1 MSVSTI
7 LSITLACLQ
16 FVNWLTRQI
25 DEAKIRGDERL
36 KLIAAELSAL
46 NTRLGRVDAV
56 IETGKTLTDEE
67 RKKIAME
74 D

>member
-7 LSITLACLQ
+7 LSIALACLQ